1 MAENKKIESDIK
13 EKLVAINRIT
23 KVVKGGRRFGFAAL
37 VVVGNQKG
45 SVGIGQGKS
54 KQVPDA
60 IKKEKE
66 VAKWKLIKKKLK
78 EEKIN
83 HKNVNKKKSK
93 VKVFIR

>member
-1 MAENKKIESDIK
+1 MNQSQEIK

-45 SVGIGQGKS
+45 QVGFGQGKA

-60 IKKEKE
+60 IKK
-66 VAKWKLIKKKLK
+66 ASQAA
-78 EEKIN
+78 
-83 HKNVNKKKSK
+83 KKSIIK
-93 VKVFIR
+93 VL

>member
-45 SVGIGQGKS
+45 SKVLVKVNQNKF
-54 KQVPDA
+54 QMQL
-60 IKKEKE
+60 KKPQ
-66 VAKWKLIKKKLK
+66 KWLK
-78 EEKIN
+78 EIWLR
-83 HKNVNKKKSK
+83 
-93 VKVFIR
+93 FL